1 MTLYTQREAA
11 LVLRL
16 SERTLERMRTLG
28 NGVPFIRAGRRSV
41 KYRQSDIDEWIK
53 GRVVRST
60 SEVVGRAVR

>member
-16 SERTLERMRTLG
+16 SERTLERLRCSGLG
-28 NGVPFIRAGRRSV
+28 PKFIRLGQKSV
-41 KYRQSDIDEWIK
+41 RYQQSALDEWIA

-60 SEVVGRAVR
+60 SQAVGVR